1 MYGSGV
7 IGVPSVGEVV
17 GGGGWG
23 GGVGVQDPFVYP
35 GCRVGAP
42 ALLSPTLSFN
52 GLDPD

>member
-7 IGVPSVGEVV
+7 IGVPSVCDV
-17 GGGGWG
+17 GGGRG
-23 GGVGVQDPFVYP
+23 GECCEQDPFVYP

-42 ALLSPTLSFN
+42 ALQSPILSFN